1 MPVPSQDD
9 SKEKERAKEVSTVVE
24 KIYHEETD
32 YEERAEESI
41 KSIAVDFE
49 SMFYSPV
56 GGAGCSY
63 LP

>member
-1 MPVPSQDD
+1 MEIYTDSLSRFRGCASSDRSRCRFVPGAEYD
-9 SKEKERAKEVSTVVE
+9 ERAA
-24 KIYHEETD
+24 HN
-32 YEERAEESI
+32 I

-63 LP
+63 LPQ